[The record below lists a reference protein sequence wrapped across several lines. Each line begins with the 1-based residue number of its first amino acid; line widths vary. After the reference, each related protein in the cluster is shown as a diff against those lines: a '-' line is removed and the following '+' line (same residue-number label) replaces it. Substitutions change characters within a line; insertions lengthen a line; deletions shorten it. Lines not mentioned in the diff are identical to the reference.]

1 MDKSL
6 QNVIKHDQFV
16 ETVGEASEYVSGHRK
31 QVATYVGI
39 AIVVAAL
46 GYGIWWYMGTKQTE
60 RQLALGEAMGIAQAT
75 TSRTTSEEKKVI
87 DAFTK
92 VSTSFAGSK
101 EGNIALYMLAMLD
114 IERGDSAS
122 GEKKLKEVIGGD
134 KEPASLAKFT
144 MAEILQGQG
153 KTAEAEGMLREL
165 VASPTHLMPK
175 EQATLQLAR
184 YIAKSRPDEARKL
197 LEPMRTARSPISTPV
212 VELLGTLPAAPM
224 TSAPKK

>member
-16 ETVGEASEYVSGHRK
+16 ESVGEASEYVSSHRK
-31 QVATYVGI
+31 QVTTYVGI
-39 AIVVAAL
+39 AIVLAAL
-46 GYGIWWYMGTKQTE
+46 GYGIWWYMGTKQVE

-87 DAFTK
+87 DAFSK
-92 VSTSFAGSK
+92 VSNSYAGSK

-122 GEKKLKEVIGGD
+122 GEKKLKEVMGGD

-153 KTAEAEGMLREL
+153 KSAEAEALLREL

-175 EQATLQLAR
+175 EQSTLQLAR
-184 YIAKSRPDEARKL
+184 YIAKSKPEEARKL
-197 LEPMRTARSPISTPV
+197 LEPLRTARSPISTPV
-212 VELLGTLPAAPM
+212 MELLSTLPAAPA
-224 TSAPKK
+224 TAAPKK

>member
-31 QVATYVGI
+31 QVGMYVGI

-46 GYGIWWYMGTKQTE
+46 GYGIWWYMGTQKAE
-60 RQLALGEAMGIAQAT
+60 RQTALGEAMGVAQAT

-87 DAFTK
+87 DAFTA
-92 VSTSFAGSK
+92 VSTKYAGSK
-101 EGNIALYMLAMLD
+101 EGNLALYMLAMLD
-114 IERGDSAS
+114 IERGDTAS
-122 GEKKLKEVIGGD
+122 GEKRLKEVMGGD

-153 KTAEAEGMLREL
+153 KTAESEALLREL

-175 EQATLQLAR
+175 EQATIQLAR
-184 YIAKSRPDEARKL
+184 YIAKSKPEEARKL
-197 LEPMRTARSPISTPV
+197 LEPLRTARSPISTPAMEV
-212 VELLGTLPAAPM
+212 LSTLPAAPM
-224 TSAPKK
+224 TAAPKK

>member
-1 MDKSL
+1 VDKSL

-16 ETVGEASEYVSGHRK
+16 ESVGEASEYVSSHRK
-31 QVATYVGI
+31 QVTTYVGI
-39 AIVVAAL
+39 AIVLAAL
-46 GYGIWWYMGTKQTE
+46 GYGIWWYMGTKQVE

-87 DAFTK
+87 DAFSK
-92 VSTSFAGSK
+92 VSNSYAGSK

-122 GEKKLKEVIGGD
+122 GEKKLKEVMGGD

-153 KTAEAEGMLREL
+153 KSAEAEALLREL

-175 EQATLQLAR
+175 EQSTLQLAR
-184 YIAKSRPDEARKL
+184 YIAKSKPEEARKL
-197 LEPMRTARSPISTPV
+197 LEPLRTARSPISTPV
-212 VELLGTLPAAPM
+212 MELLSTLPAAPA
-224 TSAPKK
+224 TAAPKK